1 MPPQPRVPELRPLAQ
16 GRARPHQVK
25 DHKPLELVHHTLSG
39 QMLPVYYKCA
49 PIWLIDILGVG
60 MKHPWKMESVLSR
73 LFWEASVCILCM
85 LTSNASL
92 NAVFDLNLVA
102 ASITWT
108 TQLNYLPQHMH
119 LCLLL
124 TTTYWLPEE
133 MRSNSTSEVMR
144 FHPSFQKA
152 SGNQQRSQQKP
163 TCRESGAWEVLLLMA
178 SGFVLLPLL
187 KVGGLGN

>member
-73 LFWEASVCILCM
+73 LF
-85 LTSNASL
+85 
-92 NAVFDLNLVA
+92 
-102 ASITWT
+102 
-108 TQLNYLPQHMH
+108 
-119 LCLLL
+119 
-124 TTTYWLPEE
+124 
-133 MRSNSTSEVMR
+133 
-144 FHPSFQKA
+144 
-152 SGNQQRSQQKP
+152 
-163 TCRESGAWEVLLLMA
+163 
-178 SGFVLLPLL
+178 
-187 KVGGLGN
+187 